1 MSKENKDS
9 KTIIYGDIN
18 APTQIGGNDNTIL
31 TGEYDSEPKATY
43 DITPIWRSP
52 FTLAVLTWLSAI
64 FGILSLIPFWSL
76 LKSAVNLLKDA
87 SDLQTNNNIIPVI
100 AFAVLLILTVIFFSM
115 RDIAEKQIMCPLM
128 RGIAIDGRGQR
139 IVFNRVHADSCPK
152 CGGKMKYYI

>member
-1 MSKENKDS
+1 MSKENKDN

-87 SDLQTNNNIIPVI
+87 SDLQTNNNIIPVCDRFCCFTHPNSYLFLYEGHCGK
-100 AFAVLLILTVIFFSM
+100 ADNVSAHE
-115 RDIAEKQIMCPLM
+115 RDCYRWAWSEDCIQ
-128 RGIAIDGRGQR
+128 
-139 IVFNRVHADSCPK
+139 
-152 CGGKMKYYI
+152 